1 MVGLSGFDFMFSVL
15 EHRTR
20 LHVFS
25 FFSNLV
31 QFAVIVYVCV
41 VSIELEN
48 FTWLK
53 RFIPLRKWM
62 LTLLPVAWVSWIG
75 KVILQGL

>member
-1 MVGLSGFDFMFSVL
+1 MFSVL

-25 FFSNLV
+25 FLSNLV
-31 QFAVIVYVCV
+31 QFAVIVNVCV

-48 FTWLK
+48 FTRLK

-62 LTLLPVAWVSWIG
+62 LTLLSVAWVSWIG